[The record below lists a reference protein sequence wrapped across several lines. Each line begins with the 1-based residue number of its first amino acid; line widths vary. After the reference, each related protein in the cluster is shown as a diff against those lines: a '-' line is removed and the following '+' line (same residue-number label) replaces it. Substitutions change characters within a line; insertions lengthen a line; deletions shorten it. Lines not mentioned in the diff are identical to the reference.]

1 MLSEGGNR
9 KGWDMSR
16 RILLVWVIV
25 LLGSLPVQ
33 GQVPFPSD
41 LLPTRTAL
49 GRLGLERQWI
59 AVVPLVNEERVLSVS
74 MSDGLF
80 FAQTN
85 RANFHVYNAETGE
98 HLWSAK
104 IGIQT
109 ARPRPASVNSFA
121 VYVANMNKLYSL
133 DRKTGRTIWTHDLGT
148 LPSSATACDENRVV
162 VGLGTGKIYAYDLKV
177 RRDGKATISDHPID
191 LWNWQTGAIIKTRP
205 MLSTKLAAFGSNDGK
220 VYVALSEERTML
232 YRIATGGPIGQGLG
246 AFGTRLLLIP
256 SEDRNLYGVDIL
268 TSKILWTYPS
278 GAAITQEPL
287 VADNDIYVVN
297 AAGQLTLLDP
307 STGSPRWLN
316 STQGGR
322 LVAIGSKR
330 IYLESHDEDLFII
343 DRSTGQTIADPQ
355 ATFGR
360 VGLNLRP
367 YEFAITNRDNDR
379 LYFATSSGMVVSL
392 REIGQTAARPLRDP
406 KGLPFGYIPREGT
419 ETTPPPAR
427 PAALE
432 TSPSPDKAKAV
443 LEEDKVESKD
453 PAAPANP
460 K

>member
-1 MLSEGGNR
+1 
-9 KGWDMSR
+9 MSR
-16 RILLVWVIV
+16 RILPVWVIV
-25 LLGSLPVQ
+25 LLGALPVQ
-33 GQVPFPSD
+33 AQTPFPSD
-41 LLPTRTAL
+41 LLPSRTAL
-49 GRLGLERQWI
+49 ARLGLERQWM

-74 MSDGLF
+74 MADGLF
-80 FAQTN
+80 FAQTS

-98 HLWSAK
+98 LRWSTK
-104 IGIQT
+104 IGIHT
-109 ARPRPASVNSFA
+109 ARARPASVNSFA
-121 VYVANMNKLYSL
+121 IYVANMNKLYSL
-133 DRKTGRTIWTHDLGT
+133 DRQTGRTIWTHDLGT

-191 LWNWQTGAIIKTRP
+191 LWNWQTGAMIETRP
-205 MLSTKLAAFGSNDGK
+205 LLSAKLAAFGSNDGK

-232 YRIATGGPIGQGLG
+232 YRIATGGPIGKGLG

-256 SEDRNLYGVDIL
+256 SEDRNLYGVDLL

-278 GAAITQEPL
+278 GASINQEPL

-307 STGSPRWLN
+307 ATGSPRWIT

-322 LVAIGSKR
+322 LVAIGAKR

-360 VGLNLRP
+360 VGLNLRR
-367 YEFAITNRDNDR
+367 YEFGITNRENDR
-379 LYFATSSGMVVSL
+379 LYFATRSGMVISL
-392 REIGQTAARPLRDP
+392 REIGETAPRPLRDS
-406 KGLPFGYIPREGT
+406 KALPFGYIPREGA
-419 ETTPPPAR
+419 ETTPPPSR
-427 PAALE
+427 PPALE
-432 TSPSPDKAKAV
+432 PSPA
-443 LEEDKVESKD
+443 LEGVK
-453 PAAPANP
+453 AAPAEDKAPAKDPSAPADP